1 MNLKPLKKDKVVSFL
16 KSYNTKRLSEEKIQV
31 INANNRILSKN
42 IYSKI
47 NTPPFN
53 NSAVDGY
60 VIRNLDIKN
69 EQKYKV
75 VSKIKAGGKD
85 RIILKKNQ
93 AARIFTGAVM
103 PINSCTV
110 VMQENAFEE
119 NGFVKFIKK
128 PKKNANWRLAG
139 EDVRKN
145 KLLLKKGTLI
155 KAENLS
161 LLASVGLNYVHVYK
175 KISIGFFTSGN
186 ELKNPTTKLI
196 GSQINNS
203 NRFAIYSLLKKSG
216 FSVVDLGVLK
226 DSKQK
231 INQSLSKASKKFDIL
246 ITAGGASVGEEDHI
260 IKVIKEIGKI
270 NFWKIAIKPGR
281 PLAFGEIKKKPI
293 FCLPGNPVSVFLLI
307 AMIVKPFLFKLSGTE
322 WKNPKHIPVKIN
334 FSMKKKTQ
342 RMEWL
347 RVNIE
352 TKNSKELIVK
362 RYSKQGS
369 GIISSIVFSDGIIEI
384 PENKSFLKPGDI
396 FKFYSSDIL
405 Y

>member
-1 MNLKPLKKDKVVSFL
+1 MNLKPLKKNKVVNLL
-16 KSYNTKRLSEEKIQV
+16 KSYKNRRLAEEKIRV
-31 INANNRILSKN
+31 ISANNRILSKN

-69 EQKYKV
+69 GQKYEVIKRL
-75 VSKIKAGGKD
+75 KAGGED
-85 RIILKKNQ
+85 RIVLKKNQ

-110 VMQENAFEE
+110 VMQENAIEE

-145 KLLLKKGTLI
+145 RLLLKKGTLI
-155 KAENLS
+155 KPETLS
-161 LLASVGLNYVHVYK
+161 FLASVGLNNIYVYK
-175 KISIGFFTSGN
+175 KVSIGFFTSGN

-203 NRFAIYSLLKKSG
+203 NRFALYSLLKKSG
-216 FSVVDLGVLK
+216 FDVIDLGVLK
-226 DSKQK
+226 DNRRK
-231 INQSLSKASKKFDIL
+231 INKSLTKASKKFDIL
-246 ITAGGASVGEEDHI
+246 ITSGGASVGDEDHLI
-260 IKVIKEIGKI
+260 NVLREIGKI

-281 PLAFGEIKKKPI
+281 PLAFGEINKRPI
-293 FCLPGNPVSVFLLI
+293 FCLPGNPVSVFLLF
-307 AMIVKPFLFKLSGTE
+307 AMIVKPFLLKLSGTK
-322 WKNPKHIPVKIN
+322 WQNPKHILAKIN

-347 RVNIE
+347 RVNVKK
-352 TKNSKELIVK
+352 TNSNELIVK
-362 RYSKQGS
+362 KFPKQGS

-384 PENKSFLKPGDI
+384 PENKSFLKPGDV
-396 FKFYSSDIL
+396 FKFYPSETL